1 MIDAFSAT
9 YYEAQAKFM
18 SAAEA
23 ANASITRFNRT
34 SKHSDDAQAPS
45 LDVAW
50 IGPAAASRIL
60 ISFSG
65 THGAE
70 GFVGSA
76 AQTAWL
82 VDQGPGT
89 LPADT
94 AMLMIHAVN
103 PFGFANVLRCT
114 ESNVDVN
121 RNWVDFAAPLP
132 RNLLYEDMHS
142 FLCPTS
148 IDDTALGQAADAVSR
163 LGRRHGQWTV
173 DDALSRGQYVRPDGY
188 YFGGHSET
196 WSRKTITRVV
206 QDMPAC
212 VRAVALIDWHSGPV
226 GDGEL
231 IYLCY
236 ADKSTDAFQVAES
249 WWGRSNLDE
258 HEVDR
263 LWGGRRPSRRGI
275 MVEGV
280 ADLLKDRARVAGGVI
295 EICSA
300 SPPSGPTGTFRIPMI
315 ERWMRFEGGLD
326 APQAADLREEIRDNY
341 APRRQVWE
349 DRAVENTLGVYAATL
364 EGLASWE

>member
-1 MIDAFSAT
+1 MSNAFSAT
-9 YYEAQAKFM
+9 YNEARAKFL
-18 SAAEA
+18 SAAENA
-23 ANASITRFNRT
+23 SASITSFDRPSST
-34 SKHSDDAQAPS
+34 PSEGPAPAV
-45 LDVAW
+45 DVARV
-50 IGPAAASRIL
+50 GPPDATRLL

-82 VDQGPGT
+82 TDQGPGA
-89 LPADT
+89 LPSDT
-94 AMLMIHAVN
+94 AMILVHAVN
-103 PFGFANVLRCT
+103 PFGFANMLRCT
-114 ESNVDVN
+114 QSNVDVN
-121 RNWVDFAAPLP
+121 RNWVDFSAPLP

-142 FLCPTS
+142 LLCPNS
-148 IDDTALGQAADAVSR
+148 IDDDALAQAADAVSR

-188 YFGGHSET
+188 YFGGHSES
-196 WSRKTITRVV
+196 WSRKIIARIIL
-206 QDMPAC
+206 DLPAC

-236 ADKSTDAFQVAES
+236 SDKSSDAFKVAES

-263 LWGGRRPSRRGI
+263 LWGGRRPSRRGV
-275 MVEGV
+275 MVEGI
-280 ADLLKDRARVAGGVI
+280 AALLTGRTRVAGGVI
-295 EICSA
+295 EVCSA
-300 SPPSGPTGTFRIPMI
+300 SPPSGPTGTFRIPML

-341 APRRQVWE
+341 APRRRDWE
-349 DRAVENTLGVYAATL
+349 ERAVDNTLNVYVSTL
-364 EGLASWE
+364 DGLADW